1 MNRAGDTV
9 LNNCGTMSYDD
20 MNRLT
25 ARTSTGGTALN
36 DSWSYDRWGNRWT
49 QAAAPGGFSGQLTFN
64 TGTNQAV
71 GYGYDAAGNLLS
83 DTINTYS
90 YDAGNRRVRS
100 DIYGSAAELVYDL
113 GGRKVAI
120 LQAGSGNV
128 IEQDLH
134 LLLPW
139 GTQPLAVFQNGVF
152 SYEHQDW
159 LGTERLL
166 TDGSGNTAGS
176 YGSLPFGDNFSQ
188 SGADVDPYHFAGLDH
203 DYESGLDHAQF
214 REYSSAGGRWLSP
227 DPYQGSY
234 DSSNPQ
240 SLNRYSYVL
249 NDPLSQ
255 TDPTG
260 QFTNGAATAA
270 GCAGFGPIGCVIG
283 AGIDLGL
290 GAALGDILHGIFGGG
305 PSFHG
310 SLKPRPNAQ
319 PWDEYNI
326 TYGPNI
332 AGALGLPDA
341 TCEFGACGGPI
352 ENFQNGTSASGPGIF
367 DKIETSISI
376 FVNVYLYGKG
386 VPYNDP
392 ADPNLRLFGTHYCG
406 PGGAG
411 PITNKPADPLC
422 YEHDACLARNG
433 LDFRDERRN
442 LPNDLGNQLQACNQA
457 LCNTAGKSNSLSAQT
472 INGFFHFYGNYTCH

>member
-1 MNRAGDTV
+1 
-9 LNNCGTMSYDD
+9 

-90 YDAGNRRVRS
+90 YDAEGNMVAVNGGQTARYDYDAGNRRVRS

-134 LLLPW
+134 L
-139 GTQPLAVFQNGVF
+139 GAQPLAVFQNGVF

-240 SLNRYSYVL
+240 SLNRYAYAL
-249 NDPLSQ
+249 NDPLSLS
-255 TDPTG
+255 DPSG
-260 QFTNGAATAA
+260 QEACLAAIA
-270 GCAGFGPIGCVIG
+270 GTSEGGPIGVGIGVGACIADLFG
-283 AGIDLGL
+283 AGNFINDLVGL
-290 GAALGDILHGIFGGG
+290 FSG

-310 SLKPRPNAQ
+310 SLKPRPNGS
-319 PWDEYNI
+319 PLDEHNI
-326 TYGPNI
+326 LYGPNI

-341 TCEFGACGGPI
+341 TCEFGACGGANP
-352 ENFQNGTSASGPGIF
+352 FQSTGIAIGGSVLCQFAEPCGIVEDSLLIFGTIGVAGLDIYQMSKG
-367 DKIETSISI
+367 
-376 FVNVYLYGKG
+376 GKG
-386 VPYNDP
+386 EV
-392 ADPNLRLFGTHYCG
+392 G
-406 PGGAG
+406 
-411 PITNKPADPLC
+411 
-422 YEHDACLARNG
+422 HDYVRDLARAAGGDYCSELKAIVDSARKSGNSK
-433 LDFRDERRN
+433 LF
-442 LPNDLGNQLQACNQA
+442 NDAKATYKKDCRG
-457 LCNTAGKSNSLSAQT
+457 
-472 INGFFHFYGNYTCH
+472 Y